1 MSKQVNNNCYL
12 TVNQFEKLTFE
23 QAKKLYTLYVSEVDI
38 EKKKELRSRIIQGTL
53 HMVLKFIKNNQFDLL
68 HSSSYDMD
76 DIINTAFEIWIRKID
91 EGVLLESK
99 IPSQIFR
106 HQFYYDMAKILVN
119 DEYVIDSMNCEQFIR
134 LLSEFIDIR
143 NQNNNFNY
151 QMFINWIQ
159 KKDFYRY
166 LLKMSDNMF
175 ADEYILLD
183 GIYQSFHEDNVDI
196 AKSKLDFLFKLFVQN
211 GLEHMRYSIYDIKTH
226 PFENEVLTKEL
237 YHDFLDVVFSQCEL
251 NEIQKEVL
259 KSRFGIDDRENQ
271 TLKELAKEFDRSKSR
286 INAIEKEAIRKLKI
300 NSKKLKHF
308 ND

>member
-1 MSKQVNNNCYL
+1 MSKQVK

-23 QAKKLYTLYVSEVDI
+23 QAKNLYTLYVSEVDI

-53 HMVLKFIKNNQFDLL
+53 HIVLKFIKNNQFDLL

-99 IPSQIFR
+99 FPSQIFQR
-106 HQFYYDMAKILVN
+106 QFYYDMTKILVN

-159 KKDFYRY
+159 EKDLYRY

-211 GLEHMRYSIYDIKTH
+211 GLEHMRYSIYGIKTDS
-226 PFENEVLTKEL
+226 FENKVLTEEL
-237 YHDFLDVVFSQCEL
+237 HHNFLDVVFSQCEL

-259 KSRFGIDDRENQ
+259 KSRFGIDNREDQ

-286 INAIEKEAIRKLKI
+286 INAIEKDAIRKLKI